1 MKLFSY
7 VLFKC
12 KWVENEYYSDI
23 KNVKLL
29 CNKVTMDMTAKQLF
43 FVYLFLLLLP
53 FNIKGQLADH
63 SGPCVFA
70 GGTLNAVC
78 VSFQTPRLPLG
89 HPGFFYDL
97 AWF

>member
-29 CNKVTMDMTAKQLF
+29 CNKVTMDMSAKQLSL
-43 FVYLFLLLLP
+43 VYLFLLIP
-53 FNIKGQLADH
+53 FNIQGQLADH

-70 GGTLNAVC
+70 GGTLNAVS

-89 HPGFFYDL
+89 HPCFLYVL